1 MGLFFDVLS
10 AINNPNQQGSVDG
23 LSSILQTVQQ
33 VTGGKGIDTSASQG
47 MFSVL
52 GSLTRSA
59 LQKQQGAVG
68 APSLEGMLGQLAG
81 GALGGAVGGAALQ
94 SLFPPALQQQAVEA
108 IAAKTGLNPALVQ
121 TMLPGLISS
130 VLGLL
135 NMGAPAPGAR
145 GTNPLLS
152 AFLNSDNDNDVDM
165 GDVFKFAG
173 RFLNPPGAV

>member
-10 AINNPNQQGSVDG
+10 SINNPNQQGSVDG
-23 LSSILQTVQQ
+23 LSNILQTVQQ
-33 VTGGKGIDTSASQG
+33 VTGGTGIDASASQG

-59 LQKQQGAVG
+59 LQQQQGAIG

-81 GALGGAVGGAALQ
+81 GALSGTGGGTELQ
-94 SLFPPALQQQAVEA
+94 SLFPPALQQQAVQA
-108 IAAKTGLNPALVQ
+108 IAAKTGLNPTLIQ

-130 VLGLL
+130 VLGFL
-135 NMGAPAPGAR
+135 NMGAPVPGAR

-152 AFLNSDNDNDVDM
+152 AFLSSDDDKDVDM
-165 GDVFKFAG
+165 GDVLKFAG
-173 RFLNPPGAV
+173 RFLNPPAAA